1 MFNWKPFTKV
11 RLGEI
16 MDTSNRD
23 GADPE
28 TTIGSGPDY
37 EPHQKMKV
45 HAEPVNPEPDL
56 STKPVDKVGYTF
68 GYVCSKKHINDT
80 FDSVTVE
87 GYNIRK
93 PCQTCGLL
101 ARPAII
107 KQTAEAKWVRG
118 YGYSGMMWVWR
129 QSYVSEVSSKL
140 ITVWTKKEFVRFL
153 TTKGEQN
160 V

>member
-1 MFNWKPFTKV
+1 
-11 RLGEI
+11 

-45 HAEPVNPEPDL
+45 HAEPANPEPDL
-56 STKPVDKVGYTF
+56 STKPVDKVGYAF
-68 GYVCSKKHINDT
+68 GYICSKKHVNYT
-80 FDSVTVE
+80 FDSITVE

-107 KQTAEAKWVRG
+107 KQTAEAKWVQG
-118 YGYSGMMWVWR
+118 YGHSPTSISDLRTSLNWVWKQCHYR
-129 QSYVSEVSSKL
+129 NGKVCPL
-140 ITVWTKKEFVRFL
+140 WTKKEFVRFL
-153 TTKGEQN
+153 TTKGGTI
-160 V
+160 